1 MILAIWIVALL
12 LLGLWSLAGWGVHAL
27 LVSGVQWVGDLK
39 PLLDKIPLSAFIE
52 QWVPGWQDG
61 LRLALDLMQA
71 GLGWLGGAAPVLV
84 WVVWGVGSV
93 LLLGLALLLTGVV
106 ALVRKSTPP
115 APATPT

>member
-1 MILAIWIVALL
+1 MIIAIWIVALL

-27 LVSGVQWVGDLK
+27 LVAGVQWVGDLK
-39 PLLDKIPLSAFIE
+39 PLLDRLPFAAIIE

-71 GLGWLGGAAPVLV
+71 ALGWLGGAAPLLV
-84 WVVWGVGSV
+84 WLAWGTGTV

-106 ALVRKSTPP
+106 VLVRKNSPP
-115 APATPT
+115 PPTASA